1 MQGAQRELLE
11 ETGIV
16 LPEDAFLYLGKIIME
31 EYQCIMYTF
40 FVEIDDDVEL
50 NLQEEEVVDAKWVTI
65 DELENLENDIVCS
78 VWERW
83 RQFKNKIS

>member
-16 LPEDAFLYLGKIIME
+16 LPEDAFLYLGKTIME

-50 NLQEEEVVDAKWVTI
+50 NIQEEEVVDAKWVTI